1 MEREGGCP
9 LHKAIKTENPHL
21 LRYTHPSESSLTH
34 QSTQPPQDSQA
45 LHMKNF
51 QADYRLRLGQINF
64 INCLPINYPIAK
76 LDLEAYS
83 FVDASPAELNQ
94 ALREGSVDIAPISS
108 YEYLSNKDL
117 YDLIPGISISSKIQA
132 DSVLFFYQGKL
143 EEHKEIFI
151 TDKSAT
157 SVNLLKLILVRSCG
171 LKLEDIKFTKIS
183 KDSNDYKTKLLI
195 GDEALKA
202 KKDSYT
208 VLDLGEEWFKLT
220 KLPMVFGLWTASRKS
235 EFSEDELAKFS
246 AFFCEMRNQG
256 LDQDLPDIIIEA
268 FRRTGLPKTT
278 LTQYFKN
285 LDYNFTDEHKESL
298 ELFEDYLLE
307 EGLLSS

>member
-1 MEREGGCP
+1 M
-9 LHKAIKTENPHL
+9 HKVTRTSFKTV
-21 LRYTHPSESSLTH
+21 
-34 QSTQPPQDSQA
+34 
-45 LHMKNF
+45 
-51 QADYRLRLGQINF
+51 LGQINF
-64 INCLPINYPIAK
+64 INCLPVNYPISK
-76 LDLEAYS
+76 LDLGAFE
-83 FVDASPAELNQ
+83 FKNASPAELNQ
-94 ALREGSVDIAPISS
+94 ALREGEVDIAPISS

-132 DSVLFFYQGKL
+132 DSVLFFYKGRL
-143 EEHKEIFI
+143 EELKEIFI

-157 SVNLLKLILVRSCG
+157 SVNLLKLILVKSHG
-171 LKLEDIKFTKIS
+171 LELENIKFTKIS
-183 KDSNDYKTKLLI
+183 KDSNDYKAKLLI

-246 AFFCEMRNQG
+246 AFFCEMRDQG
-256 LDQDLPDIIIEA
+256 LGEDFPDIIIEA
-268 FRRTGLPKTT
+268 FKKTGLAKAT

-285 LDYNFTDEHKESL
+285 LDYNFTDTHKESL
-298 ELFEDYLLE
+298 ELFERMLIK
-307 EGLLSS
+307 EGLL